1 MARKRKNPDPDYYNP
16 LRHLPGIGPGLAH
29 VRETDRNDPGRF
41 LRAAGR
47 TGSDEEK
54 EADLLFEVRRE
65 AILDEARENG
75 IGFDLAD
82 CFAKDLDALQAK
94 LAASPLSAAGAKP
107 SPGKQSAKG
116 EQSEITEAFCQ
127 AHFARVVDLAQ
138 AGPVMV
144 MRQGQPLLV
153 VLSAERYAALS
164 TDRPASQPEFGEA
177 LPEDAAPR
185 I

>member
-1 MARKRKNPDPDYYNP
+1 MARKRKNPDPDYYNS

-41 LRAAGR
+41 LRAAGKS
-47 TGSDEEK
+47 GSDEEK
-54 EADLLFEVRRE
+54 EADLLFEARRE

-107 SPGKQSAKG
+107 SAKTQREVDTQG
-116 EQSEITEAFCQ
+116 EVTEAFCQ
-127 AHFARVVDLAQ
+127 AHFARLVDLAQ
-138 AGPVMV
+138 AAPVTV

-153 VLSAERYAALS
+153 VLSSERYAALS
-164 TDRPASQPEFGEA
+164 ADRPAS
-177 LPEDAAPR
+177 
-185 I
+185 

>member
-29 VRETDRNDPGRF
+29 VRETDRNDPGQF
-41 LRAAGR
+41 LRAAGK

-54 EADLLFEVRRE
+54 EADLLFEVRRK

-94 LAASPLSAAGAKP
+94 LAASLLSTAKVEP
-107 SPGKQSAKG
+107 SAKTQRETETQG
-116 EQSEITEAFCQ
+116 EVTEAFCQ
-127 AHFARVVDLAQ
+127 AHFARLVDLAQ
-138 AGPVMV
+138 AAPVTV
-144 MRQGQPLLV
+144 MRQDRPLLV
-153 VLSAERYAALS
+153 VLSAEQYAALI
-164 TDRPASQPEFGEA
+164 TDRPVSQLGFGEA
-177 LPEDAAPR
+177 LLGNAVLRA
-185 I
+185 